1 MQRILSN
8 NPSQV
13 FDSEIS
19 KKWKGEMRQVEGHS
33 VTQAMAD
40 WIIDELRYKAG
51 IFKRAGAISVYN
63 GDVVK
68 SDSAVPLELKES
80 LKRKVQVL
88 ENIPDIYKDYHPGSD
103 EKVLDLVHPSLFP
116 LIYGYTRVLKDTLI
130 RLEDCI
136 ESIGKGEI
144 LPIPPDEHT
153 DFINEENIY
162 PPIGAPFSKNF
173 QWLPCEVEFSDNGC
187 SRHGYPFLV
196 SSRTDIF
203 YPG

>member
-1 MQRILSN
+1 MRT
-8 NPSQV
+8 V

-103 EKVLDLVHPSLFP
+103 EKVLDL
-116 LIYGYTRVLKDTLI
+116 
-130 RLEDCI
+130 
-136 ESIGKGEI
+136 
-144 LPIPPDEHT
+144 
-153 DFINEENIY
+153 
-162 PPIGAPFSKNF
+162 
-173 QWLPCEVEFSDNGC
+173 
-187 SRHGYPFLV
+187 
-196 SSRTDIF
+196 
-203 YPG
+203 